1 MQQHVFLQCHPN
13 VMQIVMFAIWE
24 LICMD
29 VGWEISANQM
39 TILVHQF
46 VTTLCQHN
54 VKEIARYVKYD
65 FIPVLFQLKHPG
77 L

>member
-29 VGWEISANQM
+29 VGWEISANQ
-39 TILVHQF
+39 F